1 MQNIFKSA
9 VLHALLASLA
19 LHGTALAGPTV
30 KAPVGVLENQVRT
43 LPGPKRT
50 VAVSRFSSKSD
61 FNFKYGLADVGGGL
75 SDLLTSALVESG
87 QFIVVERETL
97 SDVLS
102 EQKLA
107 AAGLV
112 NQEGAAAPGNLIGAS
127 LLIKGAVTEFNEAA
141 GGGGF
146 AVGVA
151 GVGVGLKSRKA
162 TVGLDIQV
170 IDATTGQVIASYPVR
185 ENVTSKSVG
194 VDATKMGVN
203 TGFSQFF
210 QTAIGTAAR
219 KAITIAVQRFAEE
232 AARRPWTG
240 RVVAFE
246 QGEVV
251 INAGSASGIRVGDS
265 FVVERSSKTFTDP
278 ATGRVL
284 GQRKVQVGRVVV
296 STVDEEIAFAVFQ
309 PFSDVA
315 PSRGDLVALQ
325 HAAQ

>member
-1 MQNIFKSA
+1 MRTFNIVPSVF
-9 VLHALLASLA
+9 LLGVIAASHPDA
-19 LHGTALAGPTV
+19 AFAGPGD
-30 KAPVGVLENQVRT
+30 KPSIAVLENQVRT
-43 LPGPKRT
+43 IPGPKRT
-50 VAVSRFSSKSD
+50 VAVSRFASNSD
-61 FNFKYGLADVGGGL
+61 LNFKYGLADVGGGL

-102 EQKLA
+102 EQKLTA
-107 AAGLV
+107 SGLV
-112 NQEGAAAPGNLIGAS
+112 NQEGAATPGSLIGAS

-146 AVGVA
+146 GIGVA

-170 IDATTGQVIASYPVR
+170 IDATTGQVLASYPVR
-185 ENVTSKSVG
+185 ENITSKSVG
-194 VDATKMGVN
+194 VDATKLGVN
-203 TGFSQFF
+203 TGFSQFL

-219 KAITIAVQRFAEE
+219 KAITTAVQRFAD
-232 AARRPWTG
+232 AAASRPWTG

-251 INAGSASGIRVGDS
+251 INAGSTSGIRAGDS
-265 FVVERSSKTFTDP
+265 FVVERASKVFTNP
-278 ATGRVL
+278 STGRVL

-296 STVDEEIAFAVFQ
+296 SEVDDEIAFGVFQ
-309 PFSDVA
+309 ALSA
-315 PSRGDLVALQ
+315 ATPSRGDLIVVGDGL
-325 HAAQ
+325 